1 MQWEHRVLTTDPP
14 EKSQELMIVLK
25 LVYSFLI
32 VLGLRCC
39 LGFSLA
45 VVCGLLIAVDTPV
58 VEVWLWGVQASV
70 VVAARLQS
78 TVLVVAAQGLGCSTA
93 HGTLLDQ
100 GLSLC
105 LLH

>member
-39 LGFSLA
+39 LGFSL
-45 VVCGLLIAVDTPV
+45 V
-58 VEVWLWGVQASV
+58 VEIQGPLRLWCMSFSLQRFLLLQSTGSRACRLQLLKLMGS
-70 VVAARLQS
+70 VVAAG
-78 TVLVVAAQGLGCSTA
+78 GL
-93 HGTLLDQ
+93 
-100 GLSLC
+100 
-105 LLH
+105 